1 MAFWAGVLGVLL
13 WFSGLFVTWL
23 SIFIA
28 PLKNLDMLWIIVP
41 IWLSWFFAEFFQEK
55 KGTSLGNAISNGGIM
70 IWVGIDWTRY
80 LVRLLSDGTMK
91 FSWLASAKF
100 FFALAVTIIGLLIVI
115 QGIKQKSFIHFAGRI
130 RVVTY
135 ILLMFSPIVYG
146 VLPLSWKVIL
156 AMVVFFPAFYYM
168 IELVDYYTPTPKAYE
183 EKSQ

>member
-1 MAFWAGVLGVLL
+1 MAFWAGVSAVLL
-13 WFSGLFVTWL
+13 WVWGLVVTWL
-23 SIFIA
+23 SIFIS

-156 AMVVFFPAFYYM
+156 AMVVFFPVFYYL
-168 IELVDYYTPTPKAYE
+168 IELIDYYTPTPKAYE